1 MSAKQPKEVRV
12 GSLLDAAIEEFL
24 EKGYEGASVDAI
36 AKRAGVSKG
45 GLYHHFRNK
54 EELMLGVN
62 KKLSEP
68 VYEMIGKACS
78 NPSAIEGM
86 RQYIRDYLSYWAS
99 RPKELGFFFLS
110 TSKAFESVMLMD
122 YYREYMNEYTAL
134 ITGLYKRAAD
144 SGEMRIEDPEAY
156 GLALIGTMDG
166 VLSYVITGSQ
176 ADIAALA
183 ERIGKVLLRQGG

>member
-1 MSAKQPKEVRV
+1 MSEKQPKEVRK

-68 VYEMIGKACS
+68 IYEMIEKACS
-78 NPSAIEGM
+78 NPSVIEGM
-86 RQYIRDYLSYWAS
+86 RQYIRDYLSHWAT
-99 RPKELGFFFLS
+99 RPKELGFYFLS
-110 TSKAFESVMLMD
+110 TSKAFESVILMD
-122 YYREYMNEYTAL
+122 YYREYMNEYTDI
-134 ITGLYKRAAD
+134 ITGLYKKAAD
-144 SGEMRIEDPEAY
+144 RGEIEIEDPEAY
-156 GLALIGTMDG
+156 GLALIGTLDG

-176 ADIAALA
+176 TDITVLA
-183 ERIGKVLLRQGG
+183 ERVGKVLLR

>member
-1 MSAKQPKEVRV
+1 
-12 GSLLDAAIEEFL
+12 
-24 EKGYEGASVDAI
+24 
-36 AKRAGVSKG
+36 
-45 GLYHHFRNK
+45 
-54 EELMLGVN
+54 
-62 KKLSEP
+62 
-68 VYEMIGKACS
+68 
-78 NPSAIEGM
+78 
-86 RQYIRDYLSYWAS
+86 
-99 RPKELGFFFLS
+99 
-110 TSKAFESVMLMD
+110 MD

-144 SGEMRIEDPEAY
+144 SGEMLIEDPEAY